1 MFIRSQFDN
10 EKSDIIENL
19 NNDSVLKELANNFV
33 NKSNKKK
40 YAYVWTW
47 LGLPII
53 QMPEDLVKT
62 QEIIYETQ
70 PDFIIETGVAWGG
83 SLVFYASILKSI
95 GKGKVIGIDVT
106 IPDYNRNAI
115 LNAPCADIVE
125 LYEGSSV
132 DEILRDE
139 IIKLI
144 PKNARVLLI
153 LDSHHTHEHVLAEL
167 ELWSPLVS
175 KGNYII
181 VCDTIVEF
189 IDSPADRLRPWS
201 KGNNPMTATEA
212 FLEKNTRFTNNSEF
226 NRKTLTSFHPDG
238 VLLAIN

>member
-1 MFIRSQFDN
+1 MFIRSKFDEEREN
-10 EKSDIIENL
+10 IIENL
-19 NNDSVLKELANNFV
+19 NNDFLLKELANEFV
-33 NKSNKKK
+33 NKSNKAK

-62 QEIIYETQ
+62 QEMIYETQ

-83 SLVFYASILKSI
+83 SLVFYASVLKSI

-106 IPDYNRNAI
+106 IPEHNRNAI
-115 LNAPCADIVE
+115 LSTPCADIVE

-132 DEILRDE
+132 DEMLRDE
-139 IIKLI
+139 IMRLI
-144 PKNARVLLI
+144 PKNARVMLI
-153 LDSHHTHEHVLAEL
+153 LDSHHTHEHVVAEL

-181 VCDTIVEF
+181 VCDTIVEN
-189 IDSPADRLRPWS
+189 IESPPDRVRPWS
-201 KGNNPMTATEA
+201 KGDNPMTATKV
-212 FLEKNTRFTNNSEF
+212 FLEKNSRFTNNSDF
-226 NRKTLTSFHPDG
+226 NKKTFTSFHPDG